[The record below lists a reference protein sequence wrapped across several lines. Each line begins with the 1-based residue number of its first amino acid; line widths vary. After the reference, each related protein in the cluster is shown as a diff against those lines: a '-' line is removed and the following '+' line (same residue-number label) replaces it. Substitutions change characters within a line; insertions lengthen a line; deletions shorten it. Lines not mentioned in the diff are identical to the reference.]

1 MDEKKKTPD
10 EEEQKAPAAPEE
22 KSEPPKA
29 DEKPPEE
36 KPEQEPAPAEEPP
49 KEEPPK
55 EEPPK
60 EEPEPDAPEEEPAPE
75 VSSEDP
81 KDKEILQLKT
91 QIAAMKLGIQAD
103 CVEDAVAVAEMLVST
118 GKSDS
123 VDAALTAVVKKYP
136 NMKGGDGG
144 KKSGGFKIGA
154 GSSEGSDKPDTSRL
168 SSAFGIKKKK

>member
-55 EEPPK
+55 EEP
-60 EEPEPDAPEEEPAPE
+60 EPDAPEEPAPE

-154 GSSEGSDKPDTSRL
+154 GSSESSDKPDTSRL

>member
-29 DEKPPEE
+29 DEKSPEE
-36 KPEQEPAPAEEPP
+36 KPEQEPAPA
-49 KEEPPK
+49 

-154 GSSEGSDKPDTSRL
+154 GSSESSDKPDTSRL

>member
-36 KPEQEPAPAEEPP
+36 KPEQEPAPAEES
-49 KEEPPK
+49 PK

-60 EEPEPDAPEEEPAPE
+60 EEPEPDAPEEPAPE

-154 GSSEGSDKPDTSRL
+154 GSSESSDKPDTSRL

>member
-22 KSEPPKA
+22 KPDPPKA

-36 KPEQEPAPAEEPP
+36 KQEQEPAPAEELP
-49 KEEPPK
+49 KEEPA
-55 EEPPK
+55 K

-154 GSSEGSDKPDTSRL
+154 GSSESSDKPDTSRL

>member
-10 EEEQKAPAAPEE
+10 EEAQKAPAAPEE
-22 KSEPPKA
+22 KPDPPKA

-36 KPEQEPAPAEEPP
+36 KQEQEPAPAEELP
-49 KEEPPK
+49 KEEPA
-55 EEPPK
+55 K

-103 CVEDAVAVAEMLVST
+103 CVEDAVAVAEMLVSRPGT
-118 GKSDS
+118 QRIRPSMTRQS
-123 VDAALTAVVKKYP
+123 WR
-136 NMKGGDGG
+136 
-144 KKSGGFKIGA
+144 I
-154 GSSEGSDKPDTSRL
+154 SR
-168 SSAFGIKKKK
+168 SF

>member
-36 KPEQEPAPAEEPP
+36 KPEQEPAPA
-49 KEEPPK
+49 

-154 GSSEGSDKPDTSRL
+154 GSSESSDKPDTSRL

>member
-22 KSEPPKA
+22 KPEPPKA

-49 KEEPPK
+49 KE
-55 EEPPK
+55 
-60 EEPEPDAPEEEPAPE
+60 EPDAPEEEPAPE

-154 GSSEGSDKPDTSRL
+154 GSSESSDKPDTSRL

>member
-22 KSEPPKA
+22 KPEPPKA

-49 KEEPPK
+49 KEEP
-55 EEPPK
+55 
-60 EEPEPDAPEEEPAPE
+60 EPDAPEEEPAPE
-75 VSSEDP
+75 VPAEDP

-103 CVEDAVAVAEMLVST
+103 CVEDAVAVAEMLVSRPGT
-118 GKSDS
+118 QRIRPSMTRQS
-123 VDAALTAVVKKYP
+123 WR
-136 NMKGGDGG
+136 
-144 KKSGGFKIGA
+144 I
-154 GSSEGSDKPDTSRL
+154 SR
-168 SSAFGIKKKK
+168 SF

>member
-29 DEKPPEE
+29 DENPPEE
-36 KPEQEPAPAEEPP
+36 KPEQEPAPA
-49 KEEPPK
+49 

-154 GSSEGSDKPDTSRL
+154 GSSESPDKPDTSRL

>member
-1 MDEKKKTPD
+1 MADEKKKTPD

-22 KSEPPKA
+22 KPEPPKA

-36 KPEQEPAPAEEPP
+36 KPEPEQETAPA
-49 KEEPPK
+49 

-154 GSSEGSDKPDTSRL
+154 GSSGSSDKPDSSRL